1 MGGGGFSFLIALV
14 VHGTEQAGPHS
25 ALGFFAS
32 ACLYFTERLV
42 TKRLTRLL
50 IVPSYN
56 TETVFFSF
64 FFFLFFFL
72 QLPLSSSCGRRLTV
86 WISVNDG
93 RLVKKSGCTT
103 AGGFGGVRQISG
115 ERNAVWCIE

>member
-56 TETVFFSF
+56 TETVFFFFLFLSF
-64 FFFLFFFL
+64 FF
-72 QLPLSSSCGRRLTV
+72 SSVAS
-86 WISVNDG
+86 
-93 RLVKKSGCTT
+93 LVV
-103 AGGFGGVRQISG
+103 VREKTDCLDQ
-115 ERNAVWCIE
+115 CK